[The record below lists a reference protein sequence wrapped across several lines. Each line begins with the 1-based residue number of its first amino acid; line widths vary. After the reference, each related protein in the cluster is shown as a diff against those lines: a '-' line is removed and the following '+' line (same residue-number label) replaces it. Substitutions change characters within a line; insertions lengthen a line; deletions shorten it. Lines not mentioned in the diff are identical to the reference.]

1 MWLLGAPPKAGTQ
14 HSAETSTAVVD
25 NAVAALHSAT
35 PQGPRNSPSTDTST
49 PFHRILTNAGELSP
63 PQECSLE
70 ASINENSHCTLQ
82 QSSSGHVCKPA
93 RCVHFV
99 VSFACR
105 GRHVAACGTDLE
117 QAVECRASAVPTMCR
132 LFRKQYEKYD
142 AHMKKLHRI
151 QMGASRRPAFRR
163 CRYSIAKTQTCEY
176 ARMTIVVRAPSASAR
191 SEQEPIQCKGTAT
204 GCS

>member
-1 MWLLGAPPKAGTQ
+1 MWLLGAPPKAGTM

-35 PQGPRNSPSTDTST
+35 PQGPRNSPSTDTFT
-49 PFHRILTNAGELSP
+49 PSHRILTNAGELSP

-105 GRHVAACGTDLE
+105 GRHDAACGTDLE
-117 QAVECRASAVPTMCR
+117 AWQLNAEQARYQRCVDYFVNE
-132 LFRKQYEKYD
+132 YEKYD

-151 QMGASRRPAFRR
+151 QMASAMGASRGARISPLSVLPSQRR
-163 CRYSIAKTQTCEY
+163 HRHVNT
-176 ARMTIVVRAPSASAR
+176 RA
-191 SEQEPIQCKGTAT
+191 
-204 GCS
+204 